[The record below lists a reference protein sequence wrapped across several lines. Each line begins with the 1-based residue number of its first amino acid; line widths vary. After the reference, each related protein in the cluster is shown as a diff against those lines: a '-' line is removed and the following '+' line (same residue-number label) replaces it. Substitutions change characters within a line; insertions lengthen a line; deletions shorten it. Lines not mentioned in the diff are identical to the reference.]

1 MKSPAWKTPDDGS
14 VDRSGHAENE
24 EQAIDHT
31 GEHPETPGEQT
42 VAFRPIRDG
51 DPADGDHPAQ
61 SGPERPDRSD
71 WDTADSWDGFTVR
84 PSRATDSGTED
95 DRWDAFTARDAR
107 ASDTTGAPDTAG
119 APDRPARPRI
129 GDRTAWATPG
139 WDAFAT
145 QQPRRPSPLSG
156 ASGAPGAGEPPR
168 AARPDIDEPLVRGR
182 SARRDPAWDTP
193 EHDVTPGPAEEM
205 SGWDPPAR
213 DDAARR
219 TPAEETSLWERPTR
233 DAAGESASEATSVWD
248 TPAKDSAAE
257 RTSVWDAPAR
267 APRDAATPPRDG
279 RAVSAPRTGSE
290 GTGDWD
296 AFAPR
301 SAAAA
306 AREGAEAPETT
317 RRPDLADV
325 VSAGFAAVSDGAPGW
340 DAFST
345 ATRRPTTGDLD
356 HDATPGTSGTTADE
370 DRTSGASATLGDRG
384 TAPVHDETADRAD
397 RSDPADG
404 RENGPETPTASAPSL
419 WRHAET
425 TDGAVAAREKDGDE
439 WSRDVTPV
447 EEAEDETATDH
458 SATDHSTTP
467 STTDSSAIAPDRPAT
482 ASDGEA
488 AAGGTALTGPA
499 EPYAAGV
506 PDVLDVGDGEN
517 AHDVADDGGHVGE
530 IAGTFEGAPAI
541 DGAQGD
547 EYPGQ
552 IEDAPG
558 TVAGGEAEDAGRS
571 EAPETI
577 EWPGGAVQTEDGSTS
592 EAQPDDSGD
601 AEFAAYGQVDE
612 SESVSASEAWRS
624 DEAGD
629 EAGGGEAAGQ
639 AEAWRSDEIGDDE
652 VGGDEPA
659 GWADA
664 GPIGPADDAQWSA
677 AETDAEKR
685 EAGADNET
693 GDAND
698 ANDVTGESGDAYD
711 ITRESGDAADSEE
724 AEAGPHAAEG
734 MPHDDEV
741 RTDEA
746 ANAED
751 ATGTTGG
758 PDDGADEVEK
768 ADTAQAAVEAE
779 EAEEAEEDP
788 AARVRKVPLPEPV
801 SAALTDALDQLRL
814 AVEDLHFGLDIPG
827 AEEARKAQAA
837 VLAQLEDYVIP
848 RVHMSTAPALIV
860 VAGSTGAGKS
870 TLVNTL
876 AAQRVSTT
884 GVRRPTTGTPVLV
897 CHPDDHEWF
906 AEGDLLGGLTR
917 LERPVEGVGTDSVVL
932 STTERLPPGV
942 ALLDTPDID
951 SVVEEHHEIAHRMLD
966 AADMWVFV
974 TTASRYADAPSWNLL
989 RLAKERGA
997 RLVIVL
1003 SRVPEKSRDV
1013 IVKHFGRML
1022 DEYGLADAE
1031 RFVIKETTVTEGRL
1045 PDKEVSELRMW
1056 LAHLSVDDERRA
1068 AAVRT
1073 TLNGVLDS
1081 FRNRVPALARHLETQ
1096 VVLRADLRSDVDAA
1110 YMGALADI
1118 DEATRNGSLLRGEVL
1133 ARWQD
1138 FAGSGDLIRTLQLRR
1153 GGKGGQRGPQRARA
1167 LRTAIRNAL
1176 ESVINS
1182 AAERAAEEVVVRWR
1196 QRAGA
1201 GDRLAAT
1208 PGLGRSSD
1216 EATQR
1221 TSRAIGAWQD
1231 HVTELI
1237 RTEGVTKRSVA
1248 RLVSFDVESL
1258 ALIFTV
1264 SLLGYGATDVSSGR
1278 GAGAL
1283 PQRLLRALLGAES
1296 LRNISAKARS
1306 DLRAR
1311 IGMVFDEETLRYVDE
1326 LDGAGIPDEAAATRL
1341 YQATYNLEV
1350 AR

>member
-1 MKSPAWKTPDDGS
+1 MKPPAWKTPDDGS

-42 VAFRPIRDG
+42 VAFRPIQDG
-51 DPADGDHPAQ
+51 GPADSGSGDGDHPAL
-61 SGPERPDRSD
+61 SGPARSD
-71 WDTADSWDGFTVR
+71 WDRGDSWDGFTMR
-84 PSRATDSGTED
+84 SSHGATDSGTD
-95 DRWDAFTARDAR
+95 DDHWDAFAERDAR
-107 ASDTTGAPDTAG
+107 TPDTTG

-182 SARRDPAWDTP
+182 SAHREPARDLPQ
-193 EHDVTPGPAEEM
+193 HDVTPGPAEET
-205 SGWDPPAR
+205 SVWDPPAR
-213 DDAARR
+213 DDAALPRR
-219 TPAEETSLWERPTR
+219 TPAEGTSIWDRPAR
-233 DAAGESASEATSVWD
+233 DAAATEST
-248 TPAKDSAAE
+248 
-257 RTSVWDAPAR
+257 
-267 APRDAATPPRDG
+267 AATPPSG
-279 RAVSAPRTGSE
+279 ARTGSE

-301 SAAAA
+301 PAAGA

-317 RRPDLADV
+317 GQPDLADV
-325 VSAGFAAVSDGAPGW
+325 VSAGFAAVADGLSGW
-340 DAFST
+340 DAFS
-345 ATRRPTTGDLD
+345 ATTRPRTTGDLD
-356 HDATPGTSGTTADE
+356 PAAAPDTSGTPAHD
-370 DRTSGASATLGDRG
+370 DRTYGENATSDDRAA
-384 TAPVHDETADRAD
+384 APVHDETADRAD
-397 RSDPADG
+397 RSDAADSQ
-404 RENGPETPTASAPSL
+404 EDGPDTPSAGAPSP
-419 WRHAET
+419 WHHAEE
-425 TDGAVAAREKDGDE
+425 AGDE
-439 WSRDVTPV
+439 
-447 EEAEDETATDH
+447 
-458 SATDHSTTP
+458 
-467 STTDSSAIAPDRPAT
+467 
-482 ASDGEA
+482 
-488 AAGGTALTGPA
+488 
-499 EPYAAGV
+499 
-506 PDVLDVGDGEN
+506 N
-517 AHDVADDGGHVGE
+517 VGE
-530 IAGTFEGAPAI
+530 IADTPEAVRDI
-541 DGAQGD
+541 DALQSDGHP
-547 EYPGQ
+547 EQ

-558 TVAGGEAEDAGRS
+558 AVDDGEAEDAGRS
-571 EAPETI
+571 GAI
-577 EWPGGAVQTEDGSTS
+577 EWPDGAGQIEDGSTS
-592 EAQPDDSGD
+592 EPRPDDSGD
-601 AEFAAYGQVDE
+601 AEPLAYGYAADGEGVF
-612 SESVSASEAWRS
+612 AYEAWRS
-624 DEAGD
+624 DE
-629 EAGGGEAAGQ
+629 
-639 AEAWRSDEIGDDE
+639 
-652 VGGDEPA
+652 
-659 GWADA
+659 
-664 GPIGPADDAQWSA
+664 
-677 AETDAEKR
+677 
-685 EAGADNET
+685 T
-693 GDAND
+693 GDASTI
-698 ANDVTGESGDAYD
+698 TGESGDAA
-711 ITRESGDAADSEE
+711 EGEDAEV
-724 AEAGPHAAEG
+724 GLRAAEG
-734 MPHDDEV
+734 MPHDAEV
-741 RTDEA
+741 RTGDAEH
-746 ANAED
+746 AED
-751 ATGTTGG
+751 ATGG
-758 PDDGADEVEK
+758 PDDEADEVERVEEPEE
-768 ADTAQAAVEAE
+768 AAAEEVVEVVEAD
-779 EAEEAEEDP
+779 EDP
-788 AARVRKVPLPEPV
+788 VARVRAVPLPEPV
-801 SAALTDALDQLRL
+801 SAALTEALNQLRL

-876 AAQRVSTT
+876 AAQRVSMT

-917 LERPVEGVGTDSVVL
+917 LERPVEGVGADSVVL

-966 AADMWVFV
+966 AADLWVFV

-1031 RFVIKETTVTEGRL
+1031 RFVIKETAVTEGRL

-1096 VVLRADLRSDVDAA
+1096 VALRADLRSDVDAA

-1153 GGKGGQRGPQRARA
+1153 GGKGGQQGPERARA
-1167 LRTAIRNAL
+1167 LRTAIRSAL
-1176 ESVINS
+1176 ENMINS
-1182 AAERAAEEVVVRWR
+1182 AAERAAEEVVARWR

-1208 PGLGRSSD
+1208 PGLGRSSG
-1216 EATQR
+1216 EVAQR
-1221 TSRAIGAWQD
+1221 TARAIGAWQD

-1264 SLLGYGATDVSSGR
+1264 GLLGYGATDVSSGR

-1283 PQRLLRALLGAES
+1283 PQRLLRALLGAEP

-1311 IGMVFDEETLRYVDE
+1311 IGMVFDEETLRYVDT